1 MSMNRIPGLK
11 AFAPAFVLAAVAL
24 AAPIASAADLTQ
36 VPKAPEAESA
46 LTPYSPWQIR
56 ARALA
61 VIPNDGGS
69 VNGIGGSD
77 LSYSNS
83 VTPEVDF
90 SYFFT
95 RNIAAELILG
105 TTSANVNADGSI
117 GSLGKL
123 GKVWI
128 LPPTVTLQ
136 YHFTDFGKF
145 QPYVGAGVNYTMFY
159 NQSSSGAATKLDVK
173 NTFGAAV
180 QVGFD
185 YMINDKWGVNVDVK
199 KYYLRPD
206 FDATVGGAKVKGTAK
221 LDPWMVGAGVTY
233 RF

>member
-1 MSMNRIPGLK
+1 MSTNRTLGLI
-11 AFAPAFVLAAVAL
+11 ALAPLAVASLSL
-24 AAPIASAADLTQ
+24 ATPMASAADLTAAAS
-36 VPKAPEAESA
+36 APQAESL
-46 LTPYSPWQIR
+46 LTPYSPWQVR

-61 VIPNDGGS
+61 VVPNDGGS
-69 VNGIGGSD
+69 VDGIGGSD

-90 SYFFT
+90 SYFFN

-105 TTSANVNADGSI
+105 TTSANVNAGGSI

-145 QPYVGAGVNYTMFY
+145 QPYIGAGVNYTMFY
-159 NQSSSGAATKLDVK
+159 NQSAAGSATKLDVK

-185 YMINDKWGVNVDVK
+185 YMINDKWGVNFDVK

-206 FDATVGGAKVKGTAK
+206 FEATVGGSKVKGTAK
-221 LDPWMVGAGVTY
+221 LDPWLIGAGVTY

>member
-1 MSMNRIPGLK
+1 MLGLM
-11 AFAPAFVLAAVAL
+11 AGVAL
-24 AAPIASAADLTQ
+24 TLGAASALQAADLTQ
-36 VPKAPEAESA
+36 PAPAAPEAESP
-46 LTPYSPWQIR
+46 LTPHSPWQVR
-56 ARALA
+56 ARALG
-61 VIPNDGGS
+61 VIPTDSGS
-69 VNGIGGSD
+69 VSGIAGSD

-83 VTPEVDF
+83 ITPEVDF

-95 RNIAAELILG
+95 KNIAAELILG
-105 TTSANVNADGSI
+105 TTSANVNGAGSI

-123 GKVWI
+123 GKIWI

-136 YHFTDFGKF
+136 YHFTDFGAF

-159 NQSSSGAATKLDVK
+159 DQKATGAATNLDVK
-173 NTFGAAV
+173 NTFGAAL

-185 YMINDKWGVNVDVK
+185 YMINEHWGVNVDVK

-206 FDATVGGAKVKGTAK
+206 FDATVGGSKVKGTAK
-221 LDPWMVGAGVTY
+221 LDPWLVGAGVTY